1 MNLHFLIK
9 KYSII
14 KNVSPDNQWA
24 GLRRKTELDVDKAK
38 NLIFSVPRSCSMM
51 PRPFPPASRP
61 GPREQRPKGCGL
73 RAVFLPTLNTLFSFL
88 KVVLFYIEDRWLDGI
103 TNLTD
108 MNLSKLLGDCV
119 GWGAWRL

>member
-38 NLIFSVPRSCSMM
+38 NLIFSAPPSCSMM

-61 GPREQRPKGCGL
+61 GPREQRPEGVWAEGCFPPYFEYL
-73 RAVFLPTLNTLFSFL
+73 
-88 KVVLFYIEDRWLDGI
+88 VLFFKSRFILY
-103 TNLTD
+103 
-108 MNLSKLLGDCV
+108 
-119 GWGAWRL
+119 